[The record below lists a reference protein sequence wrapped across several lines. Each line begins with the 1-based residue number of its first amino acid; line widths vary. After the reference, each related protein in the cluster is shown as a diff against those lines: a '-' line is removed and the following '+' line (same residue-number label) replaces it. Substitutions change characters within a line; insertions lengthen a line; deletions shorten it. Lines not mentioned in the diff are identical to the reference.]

1 MFIASNQTGE
11 GVNSLKGRN
20 TLRRNLG
27 IDHLICFLMG
37 MGNGGWGAGGG
48 GGGGMGRQDYDGL
61 GFFFEHF
68 LLCHCFILD
77 IFFSKW
83 THVK

>member
-37 MGNGGWGAGGG
+37 MGNGGWGWGGG
-48 GGGGMGRQDYDGL
+48 GGGKIMMV
-61 GFFFEHF
+61 
-68 LLCHCFILD
+68 LD
-77 IFFSKW
+77 FSLSIFYYVIASSWIFFFSKW